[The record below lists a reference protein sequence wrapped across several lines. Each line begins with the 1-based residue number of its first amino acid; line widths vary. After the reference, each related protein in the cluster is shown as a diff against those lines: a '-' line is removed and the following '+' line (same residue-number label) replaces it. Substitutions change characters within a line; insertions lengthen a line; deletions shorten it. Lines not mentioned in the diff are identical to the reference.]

1 MSKTYSK
8 NDVAVNMERQR
19 LQTIDDCRKQSGFD
33 GDLSS
38 GLIEIREP
46 SLDSPK
52 KLKTIKTKKMNLEQI
67 KNRQEEL
74 NKQLEQLTTE
84 NGSLIYYIVGLD
96 NVCAE
101 EINIKDHEQDSL
113 LSGIDKQQNITQSLI
128 HQLTGQHRIL
138 SEATYNTHIQT
149 K

>member
-52 KLKTIKTKKMNLEQI
+52 KLKTEK
-67 KNRQEEL
+67 
-74 NKQLEQLTTE
+74 
-84 NGSLIYYIVGLD
+84 
-96 NVCAE
+96 
-101 EINIKDHEQDSL
+101 
-113 LSGIDKQQNITQSLI
+113 
-128 HQLTGQHRIL
+128 
-138 SEATYNTHIQT
+138 
-149 K
+149 

>member
-52 KLKTIKTKKMNLEQI
+52 KA
-67 KNRQEEL
+67 KN
-74 NKQLEQLTTE
+74 KE
-84 NGSLIYYIVGLD
+84 N
-96 NVCAE
+96 E
-101 EINIKDHEQDSL
+101 
-113 LSGIDKQQNITQSLI
+113 
-128 HQLTGQHRIL
+128 
-138 SEATYNTHIQT
+138 
-149 K
+149 